1 MFSKRSDGERTLGCA
16 LAGGTVFVRFRGAF
30 GVVHRC
36 IEKATG
42 KTYAVKFIPTLTPE
56 DKATVRRE
64 IDVMA
69 DLNHAK
75 LLNLHDAFEED
86 VEMAMV
92 TEFVAGGELFDRIAD
107 PNYKM
112 TEAEAIKYMRQI
124 CQGLQHMHENNI
136 AHLDLKVRVSLGV
149 RTMMY
154 DFGVRCSLRISSAR
168 PRRVPM

>member
-1 MFSKRSDGERTLGCA
+1 MFSS
-16 LAGGTVFVRFRGAF
+16 GAF

-36 IEKATG
+36 VEKATG

-64 IDVMA
+64 MEVMM
-69 DLNHAK
+69 DLSHPK
-75 LLNLHDAFEED
+75 LLHLHDAFEEE

-92 TEFVAGGELFDRIAD
+92 TEFIAGGELFDRIAD

-124 CQGLQHMHENNI
+124 CQGLEHMHENNI
-136 AHLDLKVRVSLGV
+136 VHLDLKVRHVHDGKLDDRSSCFV
-149 RTMMY
+149 FSRKISCVKRRT
-154 DFGVRCSLRISSAR
+154 
-168 PRRVPM
+168 VPM